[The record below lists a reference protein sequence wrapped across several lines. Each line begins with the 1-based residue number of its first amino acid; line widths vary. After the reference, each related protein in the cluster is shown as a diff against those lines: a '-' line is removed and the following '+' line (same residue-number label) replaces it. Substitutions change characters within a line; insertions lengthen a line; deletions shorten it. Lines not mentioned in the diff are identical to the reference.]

1 MLVLERWQNL
11 GWLRRVRF
19 SQGPSVRRDP
29 EVLPARY
36 VWENCPARVDDLYG
50 NLREIVV
57 IMWVGYSLEMH
68 V

>member
-1 MLVLERWQNL
+1 M
-11 GWLRRVRF
+11 
-19 SQGPSVRRDP
+19 RRDP